1 MQRFRV
7 NLKKFLGYCHDVTKL
22 ILGWF
27 VGGIFRQETLIIPIG
42 IINVHINT
50 LIIEQSPGRLQK
62 LIITIREK
70 KLHYI
75 VVWWLR
81 GLVTTTTGHI
91 NENIHALLSHS

>member
-7 NLKKFLGYCHDVTKL
+7 DLKKFLGCCHDVTKL

-27 VGGIFRQETLIIPIG
+27 VGGIFRQETLIIPIR

-50 LIIEQSPGRLQK
+50 LIREQSPERLQN